1 VRATEVLQLHSREVI
16 KMTTVAG
23 LDNQVGPLV
32 ANHSF
37 GIPDLCELI
46 PDCWGV

>member
-1 VRATEVLQLHSREVI
+1 MRATEALQLNWREI
-16 KMTTVAG
+16 IRMPTVAG
-23 LDNQVGPLV
+23 LDKQVGSLV

-46 PDCWGV
+46 PDC